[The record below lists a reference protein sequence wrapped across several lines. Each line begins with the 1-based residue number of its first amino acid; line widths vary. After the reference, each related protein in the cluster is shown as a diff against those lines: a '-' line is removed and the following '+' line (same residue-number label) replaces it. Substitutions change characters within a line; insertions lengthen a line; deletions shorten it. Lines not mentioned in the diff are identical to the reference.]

1 MVSSK
6 YREYIS
12 SKFQNYT
19 NKTDDALNNWIKD
32 IRNKKIVKKR
42 QSRGDLRMLAILSN
56 TLFKAEEELRKKQ
69 HERKMKWTRIK
80 LRLNA
85 SSKSLNNSYKVDE
98 DEEKQKIEINALWS
112 SELNGL
118 NNFINNLSKIKT
130 VVVR

>member
-1 MVSSK
+1 
-6 YREYIS
+6 
-12 SKFQNYT
+12 
-19 NKTDDALNNWIKD
+19 
-32 IRNKKIVKKR
+32 
-42 QSRGDLRMLAILSN
+42 MLAILSN

-69 HERKMKWTRIK
+69 HERNMKWTRIK